1 MNDMNEGF
9 NHNKIILK
17 IKGKIENH
25 YSDKF
30 AYAVPD
36 WAMLSAEP
44 DIITILQIHG
54 VEGRQIAKQKVNFP
68 VDFYNISSVADYVDF
83 LSNQMNSQK
92 EIIGYVIFY
101 NKNLLMIKDPNYL
114 QDLTAFQENE
124 LNKYNQTQSQVDIS
138 LLLTD
143 QNWDEV
149 DVLDDL
155 LS

>member
-1 MNDMNEGF
+1 MQEGF
-9 NHNKIILK
+9 NHDKVILK
-17 IKGKIENH
+17 IKQKIENH

-30 AYAVPD
+30 TYAMPD

-44 DIITILQIHG
+44 DIISILDIHSEEGVQI
-54 VEGRQIAKQKVNFP
+54 VKQKVNFP
-68 VDFYNISSVADYVDF
+68 VDFYNISSVVDYVDF

-92 EIIGYVIFY
+92 EIIGYIIFY
-101 NKNLLMIKDPNYL
+101 NKNTLIIKDPNYL

-138 LLLTD
+138 LLFTD

-149 DVLDDL
+149 DLLDDL

>member
-1 MNDMNEGF
+1 MKDRREEF
-9 NHNKIILK
+9 NHNKVILK
-17 IKGKIENH
+17 IKQKIENH

-30 AYAVPD
+30 TYAMPD

-44 DIITILQIHG
+44 DIISILDIHG
-54 VEGRQIAKQKVNFP
+54 EEGVQIAKQKVNFP
-68 VDFYNISSVADYVDF
+68 VDFYNISSVVDYVDF

-101 NKNLLMIKDPNYL
+101 NKNTLIIKDPNYL

-124 LNKYNQTQSQVDIS
+124 LNKYNQTQSKVDIS
-138 LLLTD
+138 LLFTD

>member
-1 MNDMNEGF
+1 MREGF
-9 NHNKIILK
+9 NHHKVILK
-17 IKGKIENH
+17 IRQKIENH

-30 AYAVPD
+30 TYAIPD

-44 DIITILQIHG
+44 DIISILDIHSEEG
-54 VEGRQIAKQKVNFP
+54 VQIAKQKVNFP
-68 VDFYNISSVADYVDF
+68 VDFRTISSIVNYVDF
-83 LSNQMNSQK
+83 LSNQMNKKK
-92 EIIGYVIFY
+92 EITGHVIFY
-101 NKNLLMIKDPNYL
+101 NKNTLIIKDPNYL

-124 LNKYNQTQSQVDIS
+124 LNKYNQTPSQVDIA

-149 DVLDDL
+149 EVLDDL

>member
-1 MNDMNEGF
+1 MREGF
-9 NHNKIILK
+9 NHDKVILK
-17 IKGKIENH
+17 IKQKIENH

-30 AYAVPD
+30 TYAIPD

-44 DIITILQIHG
+44 DIISILDIHSEEG
-54 VEGRQIAKQKVNFP
+54 VQIAKQKVNFP
-68 VDFYNISSVADYVDF
+68 VDFYNVSSVADYVDF

-92 EIIGYVIFY
+92 EVIGYVIFY
-101 NKNLLMIKDPNYL
+101 NKNTLIIKDPNYL

-124 LNKYNQTQSQVDIS
+124 LNKYNETNSQVEIS
-138 LLLTD
+138 LILTD
-143 QNWDEV
+143 QNWNEV